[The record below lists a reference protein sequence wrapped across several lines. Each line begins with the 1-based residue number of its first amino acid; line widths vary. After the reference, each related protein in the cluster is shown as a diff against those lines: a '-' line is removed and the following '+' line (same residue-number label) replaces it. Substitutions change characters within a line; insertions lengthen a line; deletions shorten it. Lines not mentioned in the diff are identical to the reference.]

1 MPLYEYRCPNGHDFE
16 KFYRSIGTASSEAT
30 CPVCGAFG
38 ARVMSAAGLVFKGS
52 GFYITDYG
60 KDGKKAEREAATAG
74 KKKADSAAA
83 AATAKTAKT
92 AEAASSGST
101 ASSGESSG
109 ATKSKDVPKAASP
122 PASAPAPA
130 APAATNKTS
139 E

>member
-83 AATAKTAKT
+83 AAATTAKA
-92 AEAASSGST
+92 AEAASSGSA
-101 ASSGESSG
+101 ASSGESS
-109 ATKSKDVPKAASP
+109 AAAKSKDTPPAASQ
-122 PASAPAPA
+122 PASTPAPA
-130 APAATNKTS
+130 APASTSKTS

>member
-60 KDGKKAEREAATAG
+60 KDGKKAEREAAMAG

-83 AATAKTAKT
+83 AAATTAKA
-92 AEAASSGST
+92 AEAASSGSA
-101 ASSGESSG
+101 ASSGESS
-109 ATKSKDVPKAASP
+109 AAAKSKDTPPAASQ
-122 PASAPAPA
+122 PASTPAPA
-130 APAATNKTS
+130 APASTSKTS